1 MSLMENSAPGSS
13 TKENVPEETPKAC
26 VSFLLPLPLYLQGIF
41 QFLEHLSAEDA
52 IICQWGSP
60 KDRGW
65 SWEIQPTGHM
75 VPRGLCKAFPA
86 QRLHHFGGEVVEVG
100 VVSLQVSPPGS
111 GDWVLMQIARGPPG
125 PS

>member
-41 QFLEHLSAEDA
+41 QFLEHLSSEGA
-52 IICQWGSP
+52 IVCQWGSP

-65 SWEIQPTGHM
+65 SWEIHLQDIWCPGDRAKLFQPIGSTILG
-75 VPRGLCKAFPA
+75 VKYVWFLCRWA
-86 QRLHHFGGEVVEVG
+86 RLDLEIGC
-100 VVSLQVSPPGS
+100 SC
-111 GDWVLMQIARGPPG
+111 R
-125 PS
+125 